1 MCGITG
7 IRRFDGT
14 PVDKGILHAMTSLL
28 VHRGPDAE
36 GFWTNGP
43 IGFGHRR
50 LSIID
55 LSGSVQPMEST
66 DGSCHITFNG
76 EILNYRALRQRV
88 AYPYRTGGDTETI
101 LACYMAH
108 REAVVGDL
116 EGQFAFA
123 LHDARDNS
131 LLLARD
137 RMGVLPLYYYI
148 DSTMF
153 AFASEIKALLPAI
166 PAAKVDTRSLDAYL
180 SRRAV
185 PAPYTLFEGVRK
197 LPPAHTLRVG
207 EKGIERER
215 RYWSFPTVNRTKTTP
230 QEAVSGLASKL
241 REAVATALVADV
253 PVGAYLSGGL
263 DSSLIVALMSELR
276 GGLGVETFSAGFGD
290 PRYDELPYARQVSQL
305 LGTEH
310 HEVVIQAEN
319 FRSLWHKLTWHRD
332 APISE
337 PADIAVFKLAE
348 LARRSVTV
356 VLSGEGSDELFA
368 GYPKH
373 RYAGLTSAVGVVP
386 NFVRSPLLGLIQNR
400 APPSASR
407 LRIAARALSGRDQSE
422 RFSNWFAPFTAQE
435 RHGLLHDSPH
445 HPAPD
450 WTQQPEGDALRRML
464 MLDAQTWLPD
474 NLLERGDRMSMAASL
489 ELRPPFLDRHVVEF
503 AFQLPSTLKL
513 REGRTKWLV
522 KQVALKYLP
531 DQIVNR
537 RKVGFRVPLDAWF
550 RNGLETFAW
559 DLLTSQ
565 DSLCSALFDRPAVS
579 LLLERHRK
587 RQSNEEMRIWTLVC
601 LEIWHQE
608 FFRRSN
614 DHTKTAAVDSSAS
627 WREQPVNRLPDS
639 RRDERIRA

>member
-1 MCGITG
+1 MCGIAG
-7 IRRFDGT
+7 IRRFDGA
-14 PVDKGILHAMTSLL
+14 PVEKGILRAMTSSL

-66 DGSCHITFNG
+66 DESCHITFNG

-88 AYPYRTGGDTETI
+88 AYPYRTSGDTETI

-108 REAVVGDL
+108 GEAAFNDL

-137 RMGVLPLYYYI
+137 RMGILPLYYYI
-148 DSTMF
+148 DSKIF
-153 AFASEIKALLPAI
+153 AFASEITALLPAI
-166 PAAKVDTRSLDAYL
+166 PDTKVDTRSLDAYF
-180 SRRAV
+180 SRNAV

-197 LPPAHTLRVG
+197 LPPAHTLRID
-207 EKGIERER
+207 ERGIERQR
-215 RYWSFPTVNRTKTTP
+215 RYWSFPDVSRAKTTP
-230 QEAVSGLASKL
+230 QEAVAGLASKL

-253 PVGAYLSGGL
+253 SVGAYLSGGL

-276 GGLGVETFSAGFGD
+276 GGIDVKTFAAGFGD
-290 PRYDELPYARQVSQL
+290 PRYDELPYARQVSKL

-310 HEVVIQAEN
+310 HEVTVNADD
-319 FRSLWHKLTWHRD
+319 FRSLWHRMTRHRG
-332 APISE
+332 APLSQ

-348 LARRSVTV
+348 FARRSVTV

-373 RYAGLTSAVGVVP
+373 RYAGLSAGAGVVP
-386 NFVRSPLLGLIQNR
+386 GWVRSPFLRLVQNL

-407 LRIAARALSGRDQSE
+407 LRIAARALSGHDQSE
-422 RFSNWFAPFTAQE
+422 RFSNWFAPFTAAE
-435 RHGLLHDSPH
+435 RHNLLHGAPH

-450 WTQQPEGDALRRML
+450 WIQQPEGDALRRML

-489 ELRPPFLDRHVVEF
+489 ELRPPFLDRHVVEY
-503 AFQLPSTLKL
+503 AFQLPSTLKM
-513 REGRTKWLV
+513 REGTTKWMV
-522 KQVALKYLP
+522 KQVALQYLP
-531 DQIVNR
+531 HQIVNR
-537 RKVGFRVPLDAWF
+537 RKAGFSVPLETWF
-550 RNGLETFAW
+550 RDGLEAFAW
-559 DLLTSQ
+559 DMLTSQ
-565 DSLCSALFDRPAVS
+565 DSLASQ
-579 LLLERHRK
+579 LLDCGVVKKLLDNHRQRH
-587 RQSNEEMRIWTLVC
+587 SNEEMRIWALLC
-601 LEIWHQE
+601 LEIWHEE
-608 FFRRSN
+608 FFRGGAGKARGRPRTSV
-614 DHTKTAAVDSSAS
+614 DH
-627 WREQPVNRLPDS
+627 PDLAQVS
-639 RRDERIRA
+639 RA

>member
-1 MCGITG
+1 MCGIAG
-7 IRRFDGT
+7 IRRFDGA
-14 PVDKGILHAMTSLL
+14 PVEKDVLHTMTSHL

-36 GFWTNGP
+36 GFWTEGHV
-43 IGFGHRR
+43 GFGHRR

-55 LSGSVQPMEST
+55 LSGSVQPMAST
-66 DGSCHITFNG
+66 NGTCHITFNG

-88 AYPYRTGGDTETI
+88 AYPYQTSGDTETI

-108 REAVVGDL
+108 GEEVFGDL

-123 LHDARDNS
+123 LHDTRDNS

-137 RMGVLPLYYYI
+137 RMGILPLYYYV
-148 DSTMF
+148 DSKMF

-166 PAAKVDTRSLDAYL
+166 PTARVDTRSLDAYFC
-180 SRRAV
+180 SRAV

-207 EKGIERER
+207 ERGIERAR
-215 RYWSFPTVNRTKTTP
+215 RYWSFPTVARAETTP
-230 QEAVSGLASKL
+230 QEAVAGLESKL

-276 GGLGVETFSAGFGD
+276 GGIGVKTFSAGFGD
-290 PRYDELPYARQVSQL
+290 RRYDELPYARQVSQL
-305 LGTEH
+305 LRTEH
-310 HEVVIQAEN
+310 HEVVVGAED

-373 RYAGLTSAVGVVP
+373 RYAGLSAVAGVVP
-386 NFVRSPLLGLIQNR
+386 NFVRSPLLGLIQR
-400 APPSASR
+400 IAPPFASR
-407 LRIAARALSGRDQSE
+407 LRIAARALAGRDQSE
-422 RFSNWFAPFTAQE
+422 RFSNWFAPFTAPE
-435 RHGLLHDSPH
+435 RRGLLHDAPH
-445 HPAPD
+445 HPEPD
-450 WTQQPEGDALRRML
+450 WIQQTEGDALRRML

-489 ELRPPFLDRHVVEF
+489 ELRPPFLDRNVVEY

-513 REGRTKWLV
+513 RESKTKWLV
-522 KQVALKYLP
+522 KQVASKYLP

-537 RKVGFRVPLDAWF
+537 RKVGFRVPLDAWL
-550 RNGLETFAW
+550 RDGLEAFAW
-559 DLLTSQ
+559 DTLTSQ
-565 DSLCSALFDRPAVS
+565 HSLTSALLDRDVVRK
-579 LLLERHRK
+579 LFERHRK
-587 RQSNEEMRIWTLVC
+587 HQSNEEMRIWTLLS

-608 FFRRSN
+608 FFGPKELS
-614 DHTKTAAVDSSAS
+614 
-627 WREQPVNRLPDS
+627 
-639 RRDERIRA
+639 